1 MTWTW
6 HLGPYAIDGALVVYT
21 WISIVLT
28 AAIVMLMGRGATA
41 GAPGMGQLMLE
52 SVFSFIA
59 DLARVTFDPDRDPF
73 LYELL
78 ITLFLFL
85 FVANFLGMIPLMH
98 SPTANLNLTAAM
110 ALAVFFLI
118 QWYGVNHHGG
128 GYFKHF
134 VKPFALLLPINIVE
148 ELSKPLTL
156 AFRLFG
162 NILVG
167 EIFMEMIAK
176 FPFVYYAL
184 GGFVAA
190 FIWWGFTA
198 FVNTV
203 QAFIFMVLT
212 MAYVGKAIAEE

>member
-1 MTWTW
+1 MTW
-6 HLGPYAIDGALVVYT
+6 HLGPYTIDGALVIYT
-21 WISIVLT
+21 WIAIVLT
-28 AAIVMLMGRGATA
+28 AVIVSWMAKGATA
-41 GAPGMGQLMLE
+41 GVPGIGQSLLE
-52 SVFSFIA
+52 SVFQFIA
-59 DLARVTFDPDRDPF
+59 DLAKVTFDPEKEPF

-85 FVANFLGMIPLMH
+85 LISNFEGMIPSLH
-98 SPTANLNLTAAM
+98 SPTANLNLTAAL
-110 ALAVFFLI
+110 AIAVFFLI
-118 QWYGVNHHGG
+118 QWYGVRYHGFR
-128 GYFKHF
+128 YFKHF
-134 VKPFALLLPINIVE
+134 AKPFIPLLPINLVE

-167 EIFMEMIAK
+167 EIFMEMIARFK
-176 FPFVYYAL
+176 LLFYVL

-198 FVNTV
+198 FVNVV

-212 MAYVGKAIAEE
+212 MAYVGKAMAEE